1 MQLLNNIF
9 QVSGDLVGLTVDEPG
24 AIWNDCNSY
33 IVRLDEGLLLFD
45 TGCGDTLDQLF
56 ANIRYWGMDPAD
68 IRYVFLTHPHYD
80 HAGGGHRLKSLG
92 KQFVSS
98 KETADAVRKGDIRC
112 CGYLYHKTFQPFEV
126 DTLLEDTQKITV
138 MGLEIE
144 ARLMPGHSMGCTI
157 YSFEWEG
164 KKVVISGDV
173 IGTKLSG
180 DFGWSGS
187 IDFCRTKYLESLK
200 RMACLE
206 IDYML
211 PGHGM
216 VYFSGAKRRVE
227 EVLNTALMEWR
238 H

>member
-1 MQLLNNIF
+1 MQLLHNIF

-33 IVRLDEGLLLFD
+33 VIRLPEGLLLFD
-45 TGCGDTLDQLF
+45 TGCGNTLDQLF

-80 HAGGGHRLKSLG
+80 HAGGGHVMKGLG
-92 KQFVSS
+92 AHLISG
-98 KETADAVRKGDIRC
+98 KETADAVRKGDKRC
-112 CGYLYHKTFQPFEV
+112 CGYLYHKVFNPFEV
-126 DTLLEDTQKITV
+126 DTTLNDGEKITV
-138 MGLEIE
+138 LGLEIE

-157 YSFEWEG
+157 YSWVWEG
-164 KKVVISGDV
+164 KRVVVSGDV

-187 IDFCRTKYLESLK
+187 IDFCRTKYLDSLQ
-200 RMACLE
+200 RMADLE

-216 VYFSGAKRRVE
+216 AYFSGAKRRVE

-238 H
+238 Q